1 MMRLAFFYSLLIGP
15 TLSASPSFTR
25 DVSPLLRKSCAGCH
39 QPSSKASG
47 LDVTSYAAFL
57 AGGKRGASFIAEKPG
72 ESLTIKYLTA
82 EVQPRMPMGQPPLPG
97 ADIDIIREWIQAGA
111 KDDTPLS
118 IEDTTPTV
126 YSQAPVINSLRFSP
140 DGRSIAVSGNREV
153 FIHPVEAGAA
163 PMRLQGKAERL
174 LSLAYSADGKLLIAG
189 GGTPAQ
195 FGEVQIW
202 DVHAGKLLRSAM
214 LTNDTV
220 FGASLSPDASKI
232 AVGATDNT
240 VHVLETATAKELYKI
255 GNHEDWVLATV
266 FGVDSKRFVSVS
278 RDRAA
283 KIIDASSGAFLENAN
298 LLKSE
303 LNAIARHPSKDIVVI
318 GGEDRYP
325 YVYLL
330 DRPRN
335 MKIADDTTLVR
346 RIERQDGPITALDW
360 SANAK
365 LIAVAGAASS
375 VNIYDAD
382 TGDRKLSCSGHA
394 AGLYAIAFSPDS
406 TRLATGG
413 FDGKVRIYS
422 MKDCS
427 LLREFVPVPLTNS
440 QTNSVAAGTR

>member
-1 MMRLAFFYSLLIGP
+1 MIRSICLYPVVFAVG
-15 TLSASPSFTR
+15 LSAAPSFTR
-25 DVSPLLRKSCAGCH
+25 DVAPLLRKNCAGCH

-47 LDVTSYAAFL
+47 LDLTSYAAF
-57 AGGKRGASFIAEKPG
+57 ASGGKRGAAFVAEKPA
-72 ESLTIKYLTA
+72 ESLTVKYLSGA
-82 EVQPRMPMGQPPLPG
+82 VQPKMPLGLP
-97 ADIDIIREWIQAGA
+97 ALPEAEINIFREWILAGA
-111 KDDTPLS
+111 KDDTPFAIDDS
-118 IEDTTPTV
+118 RPSV
-126 YSQAPVINSLRFSP
+126 YLQPPVINSLRFSP
-140 DGRSIAVSGNREV
+140 DGKTIAVSGNREV
-153 FIHPVEAGAA
+153 FLHPVEAGAA
-163 PMRLQGKAERL
+163 PVRLRGKAERI
-174 LSLAYSADGKLLIAG
+174 LSLAFSADGKLLIAG

-202 DVHAGKLLRSAM
+202 DVGMGKMLRSAM

-220 FGASLSPDASKI
+220 FGASLSPDSSKI
-232 AVGATDNT
+232 AVGAADNT
-240 VHVLETATAKELYKI
+240 VHVIETATAKELYKI
-255 GNHEDWVLATV
+255 GNHEDWVLSTV

-283 KIIDASSGAFLENAN
+283 KIIDAGSGAFLENAN
-298 LLKSE
+298 LLKTE
-303 LNAIARHPSKDIVVI
+303 LNAIARHPTKDIVVI

-360 SANAK
+360 SADGK

-375 VNIYDAD
+375 VNLYSAD
-382 TGDRKLSCSGHA
+382 SGERKLSCSGHA

-406 TRLATGG
+406 KLLATGG

-422 MKDCS
+422 TQDCG
-427 LLREFVPVPLTNS
+427 LVREFVPVPLS
-440 QTNSVAAGTR
+440 KSEMAVAQ